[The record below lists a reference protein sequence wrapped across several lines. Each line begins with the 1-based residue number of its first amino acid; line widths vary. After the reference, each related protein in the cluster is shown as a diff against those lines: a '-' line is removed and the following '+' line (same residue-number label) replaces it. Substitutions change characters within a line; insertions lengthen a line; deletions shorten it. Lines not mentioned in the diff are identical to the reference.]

1 MFFTSFSVSRWG
13 PLGSLLKLQ
22 HNDRVHLFF
31 QKTPLSRVAILI
43 LTAAFLFH
51 PSAEA
56 AKAKPAAAIPDR
68 DYVSA
73 LAAANEFLHAW
84 QVQDRAGGV
93 ILLSDAAKHQTSE
106 ERIEQLLAP
115 GMGVL
120 QSYEIGQGKKL
131 KAGVY
136 SFPVTLFVIGTGKTV
151 KPIRPRFSQIV
162 VAQTGRD
169 DWAIDKLP

>member
-1 MFFTSFSVSRWG
+1 MAALLSVSSAG
-13 PLGSLLKLQ
+13 
-22 HNDRVHLFF
+22 
-31 QKTPLSRVAILI
+31 
-43 LTAAFLFH
+43 AAKVK
-51 PSAEA
+51 PSAA
-56 AKAKPAAAIPDR
+56 SPDR

-93 ILLSDAAKHQTSE
+93 ILLSDSAKHQSTE

-115 GMGVL
+115 GLGVL
-120 QSYEIGQGKKL
+120 QSYEIGQGKKV
-131 KAGVY
+131 KYGTY
-136 SFPVTLFVIGTGKTV
+136 SFPVTLFVIGTGKPV

-162 VAQTGRD
+162 VVRTGTD